1 MDKALYIAMT
11 GAKHNMLAQT
21 QHANNLAN
29 VNTQAFKADFA
40 QARAMPVYY
49 GDGLP
54 TRAYALNERPATDFT
69 FGSLQE
75 TGRELDVAI
84 DGEGFIAVQD
94 SAGNEAYTRAGSLY
108 TDNLGILRTGN
119 GLPVIGN
126 GGPIAIPTAEKIEIG
141 IDGSITVVPQGQ
153 GPEAPVLV
161 DRIRLVNPGA
171 TPMSKGEDGL
181 FRPLDIQDVL
191 PPDGN
196 VHLVSGFLENSNVNA
211 VHELTSMLSLARQY
225 ELQVKVM
232 SSSKEMSESSARLL
246 QMNT

>member
-54 TRAYALNERPATDFT
+54 TRAYALTERPATDFSA
-69 FGSLQE
+69 GSLQK
-75 TGRELDVAI
+75 TGRDLDVAI
-84 DGEGFIAVQD
+84 DGDGFIAVRD
-94 SAGNEAYTRAGSLY
+94 SAGNEAYTRAGALY
-108 TDNLGILRTGN
+108 TDSVGILRTGN

-126 GGPIAIPTAEKIEIG
+126 GGPIAIPNAEKIDIG

-153 GPEAPVLV
+153 GPEAPVVV
-161 DRIRLVNPGA
+161 DRIRLVNPDLA
-171 TPMSKGEDGL
+171 EMTKGEDGL
-181 FRPLDIQDVL
+181 FRALDIEGPL
-191 PPDGN
+191 PPDAN
-196 VHLVSGFLENSNVNA
+196 VRLVSGFLENSNVNA

-225 ELQVKVM
+225 EMQVKIM

-246 QMNT
+246 QMNM

>member
-21 QHANNLAN
+21 QHASNLAN

-54 TRAYALNERPATDFT
+54 TRAYALVERPATDFT
-69 FGSLQE
+69 HGSLQE

-84 DGEGFIAVQD
+84 DGDGFIAVRGPD
-94 SAGNEAYTRAGSLY
+94 GNEAYTRAGSLY
-108 TDNLGILRTGN
+108 TDNVGILRTGN
-119 GLPVIGN
+119 GLPVMGN
-126 GGPIAIPTAEKIEIG
+126 GGPIAIPAAEKIDIG
-141 IDGSITVVPQGQ
+141 LDGSITVVPQGQ
-153 GPEAPVLV
+153 GPQAPIVV
-161 DRIRLVNPGA
+161 DRIRLVNPDIQSM
-171 TPMSKGEDGL
+171 TKSEDGL
-181 FRPLDIQDVL
+181 FRALDVQGPLPLDA
-191 PPDGN
+191 N
-196 VHLVSGFLENSNVNA
+196 VRLVSGFLENSNVNA
-211 VHELTSMLSLARQY
+211 VDELTSMLSLARQY

-232 SSSKEMSESSARLL
+232 NSSKEMSESSARLL

>member
-21 QHANNLAN
+21 QHASNLAN

-54 TRAYALNERPATDFT
+54 TRAYALVERPATDFAH
-69 FGSLQE
+69 GSLQE

-84 DGEGFIAVQD
+84 DGDGFIAVQGPD
-94 SAGNEAYTRAGSLY
+94 GNEAYTRAGSLY
-108 TDNLGILRTGN
+108 TDSVGILRTGN

-126 GGPIAIPTAEKIEIG
+126 GGPIAIPAADKIDIG

-153 GPEAPVLV
+153 GPQAPVVV
-161 DRIRLVNPGA
+161 DRIRLVNPEIQSM
-171 TPMSKGEDGL
+171 TKGEDGL
-181 FRPLDIQDVL
+181 FRALDVEGPLPVN
-191 PPDGN
+191 GN
-196 VHLVSGFLENSNVNA
+196 VRLVSGFLENSNVNA
-211 VHELTSMLSLARQY
+211 IHELTNMLSLARQY

-232 SSSKEMSESSARLL
+232 NSSKEMSESSARLL

>member
-1 MDKALYIAMT
+1 M
-11 GAKHNMLAQT
+11 
-21 QHANNLAN
+21 
-29 VNTQAFKADFA
+29 
-40 QARAMPVYY
+40 
-49 GDGLP
+49 
-54 TRAYALNERPATDFT
+54 
-69 FGSLQE
+69 
-75 TGRELDVAI
+75 
-84 DGEGFIAVQD
+84 
-94 SAGNEAYTRAGSLY
+94 
-108 TDNLGILRTGN
+108 
-119 GLPVIGN
+119 PVIGN

-171 TPMSKGEDGL
+171 EPMTKGEDGL
-181 FRPLDIQDVL
+181 FRPLDFQDVL

-196 VHLVSGFLENSNVNA
+196 VHLVSGFLENSNVNS

-232 SSSKEMSESSARLL
+232 TSSKEMSESSARLL